1 MGRKPTTATISDALR
16 ECLRESG
23 VSLSRIAAD
32 TGIVKSSLI
41 RFLREETS
49 LRLDK
54 ADLLA
59 DYLRLVVVNRK
70 DP

>member
-1 MGRKPTTATISDALR
+1 MGRKPATATISDTLR
-16 ECLRESG
+16 DCLRTRT
-23 VSLSRIAAD
+23 VSLSRIATE

-41 RFLREETS
+41 RFLRAKTS

-59 DYLRLVVVNRK
+59 QYLRLEVVTRK
-70 DP
+70 EP

>member
-1 MGRKPTTATISDALR
+1 MGRKAATATISDALR
-16 ECLRESG
+16 ECLQART
-23 VSLSRIAAD
+23 VSLSRIATE

-41 RFLREETS
+41 RFLRAKTS

-59 DYLRLVVVNRK
+59 QYLRLEVVTRK
-70 DP
+70 EP